1 MPIVGSATVATR
13 TAKIRRK
20 RLRKMYS
27 YFKNVIA
34 PYIIIN

>member
-1 MPIVGSATVATR
+1 MPILGSATQATR

-20 RLRKMYS
+20 MLRKMYS
-27 YFKNVIA
+27 YFKKVIA